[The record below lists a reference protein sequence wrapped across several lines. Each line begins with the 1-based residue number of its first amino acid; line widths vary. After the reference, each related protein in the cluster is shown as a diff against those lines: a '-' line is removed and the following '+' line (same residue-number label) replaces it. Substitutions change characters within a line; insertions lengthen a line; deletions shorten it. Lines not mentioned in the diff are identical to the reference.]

1 MAILS
6 VNRKKQLNASGQYAN
21 AENHFLAAVKTRI
34 PTAAANNPDHPR
46 RTVHKK
52 QKRKTHRTRNNIRR
66 RRRTSL
72 SCSRRVGLVL
82 LVLVLVVKAALRPSV
97 VVAISPGVAGGIIH
111 GSARYSA
118 RRWALSILSSH
129 GGWLMVVSML
139 VLWLFVRKS
148 WHPWWFAK
156 DEALAQ
162 PAMVPSPWNPWLSQA
177 LSVNPLTAS
186 GDRLCIQDGAILL

>member
-46 RTVHKK
+46 RTVHKM

-72 SCSRRVGLVL
+72 SCSRRGGLVL
-82 LVLVLVVKAALRPSV
+82 PVLVLVVKAVLRPSV

-129 GGWLMVVSML
+129 GGWLIVMVVVWLL
-139 VLWLFVRKS
+139 VGMQR
-148 WHPWWFAK
+148 WHPWWFGRRRGSRTAC
-156 DEALAQ
+156 DGSFALESL
-162 PAMVPSPWNPWLSQA
+162 VEPS
-177 LSVNPLTAS
+177 
-186 GDRLCIQDGAILL
+186 AIRESPYRIR